1 MNVFLYGAILQPTG
15 KNMDSIRFAVV
26 GYGNIGSRHVKFLKE
41 LEGAKITLIC
51 DENEDRAREG
61 GEEAGCRFVTSFLD
75 VLGDP
80 EVDVVDI
87 CTPSGLHAD
96 MSIAAME
103 AGKNAISEKPM
114 ALNLGEADRIIEVQE
129 RTKMRYF
136 LVKQNRY
143 NPPVAALK
151 EVLDMGKLGALFLII
166 SDVFW
171 NRKRSYY
178 DDERWRGTLALDGG
192 ALFTQSSHFVD
203 LILWVSKRPVRVEAT
218 MKNVEHPYIETEDL
232 GAIKVVFEDGSI
244 AVMNYTTATF
254 QKNLEG
260 SITVL
265 GTKGSVKVGGK
276 YLNELSEWNVEGV
289 ERPEIPPGG
298 PPNTYKGGYQGSMS
312 NHDKVLQNVIEVLRD
327 GKEAKVSAAEGRL
340 TVEVMQAAHIS
351 ALEKRPVELPLTG
364 SDLDFDIKNSIPFPK
379 RK

>member
-1 MNVFLYGAILQPTG
+1 
-15 KNMDSIRFAVV
+15 MDSVRFAVV

-41 LEGAKITLIC
+41 LDGAEITLVC
-51 DENEDRAREG
+51 DTDEARAREG
-61 GEEAGCRFVTSFLD
+61 AREADCSYTTRFED
-75 VLGDP
+75 VLKDRD
-80 EVDVVDI
+80 VDVVDI
-87 CTPSGLHAD
+87 CTPSGLHAE
-96 MSIAAME
+96 MSVAAME

-114 ALNLGEADRIIEVQE
+114 ALNLKEADDVI
-129 RTKMRYF
+129 RTQKRTGMKYF

-151 EVLDMGKLGALFLII
+151 EVLDSGKLGDLFLII

-171 NRKRSYY
+171 NRRRSYY
-178 DDERWRGTLALDGG
+178 DDEDWRGTLSLDGG

-203 LILWVSKRPVRVEAT
+203 LILWLSKRPVSVEAT
-218 MKNVEHPYIETEDL
+218 MTNIDHPYIETEDL
-232 GAIKVVFEDGSI
+232 GSIKVLFENGSM
-244 AVMNYTTATF
+244 AVMNYTTATY

-276 YLNELSEWNVEGV
+276 YLNELSEWNVEEV

-312 NHDKVLQNVIEVLRD
+312 NHDKVLQNVIDVLRD

-351 ALEKRPVELPLTG
+351 ALEKRPVKIPLAG
-364 SDLDFDIKNSIPFPK
+364 RDLDFDIKTSIPFPS

>member
-1 MNVFLYGAILQPTG
+1 M
-15 KNMDSIRFAVV
+15 KDIRFAVV
-26 GYGNIGSRHVKFLKE
+26 GYGNIGSRHVRFLKE
-41 LEGAKITLIC
+41 LEGAEISVIC
-51 DENEDRAREG
+51 DINETRARDG
-61 GEEAGCRFVTSFLD
+61 GQEAGCGYVTDFRD
-75 VLGDP
+75 VLNDP
-80 EVDVVDI
+80 NVDVVDI
-87 CTPSGLHAD
+87 CTPSGLHAE

-103 AGKNAISEKPM
+103 AGKHAISEKPM
-114 ALNLGEADRIIEVQE
+114 ALNLSEADSVIEAQK
-129 RTKMRYF
+129 RTSMRYF

-151 EVLDMGKLGALFLII
+151 EVLDQGKLGDLFLIT

-171 NRKRSYY
+171 NRRRSYY
-178 DDERWRGTLALDGG
+178 DDEGWRGTLALDGG

-203 LILWVSKRPVRVEAT
+203 LILWLSKKPIIVEASMT
-218 MKNVEHPYIETEDL
+218 NIDHPYIETEDL
-232 GAIKVVFEDGSI
+232 GSLKITFEDGSI
-244 AVMNYTTATF
+244 SVMNYTTAIYER
-254 QKNLEG
+254 NLEG

-312 NHDKVLQNVIEVLRD
+312 NHDKVLKNVLDVLRD
-327 GKEAKVSAAEGRL
+327 GKEAKVSLEEARL

-351 ALEKRPVELPLTG
+351 ALEKRPVKLPLAG
-364 SDLDFDIKNSIPFPK
+364 RDLEFDIKKSVPFPK